1 MGIVGATPFSCKPEE
16 KTMSY
21 LLKTIHVD
29 QDVEVE
35 LDVQDLLEE
44 MDTQDIVCFVRDQ
57 VDMDDILGGLDTT
70 EVLNSLPFD
79 DVIDYVVDRRA
90 NLAALLRVI
99 AGKLENQ

>member
-1 MGIVGATPFSCKPEE
+1 
-16 KTMSY
+16 MSY
-21 LLKTIHVD
+21 LLKTVHVD

-44 MDTQDIVCFVRDQ
+44 MDTQDIVRFVRDQ

-99 AGKLENQ
+99 ADKLENQ